1 MRTDTK
7 GKGSMTSR
15 FTTDPARDDAE
26 PREGGPRLSGEG
38 LGSVAPVIAGVG
50 TSITGSPEGSGGT
63 PRSGS
68 RPDPGPPGAGV
79 QPVQQPGSGLGLI
92 VSFAIAAVVLVLAF
106 YVVGEPRPN
115 RLPLAQRTTL
125 LFWMIAA
132 VAVAGAVAGAIYAER
147 TAARAAVAVGRHRSD
162 DALGTAWIMPALAT
176 AASILLVATYHN
188 TAMLVV
194 GPLAAFIGN
203 AGALLARDLL
213 DDASDSSQRT
223 ATIIHALVIHG
234 VAFLAFGVI
243 YLNKMPVPV
252 AAPLIGLVGGLLA
265 LETLERGDA
274 DRVTRLVYAALAGWS
289 LAFAM
294 VALDW
299 WQTHGWT
306 GGAVLLVCFYL
317 ASGVLL
323 ARTQRS
329 VLRGRD
335 LVEFGAVSL
344 LAFAVL
350 AATA

>member
-1 MRTDTK
+1 
-7 GKGSMTSR
+7 MTSR
-15 FTTDPARDDAE
+15 FTTERARSAG
-26 PREGGPRLSGEG
+26 PSAGGPRDSAE
-38 LGSVAPVIAGVG
+38 GVG
-50 TSITGSPEGSGGT
+50 AAAPAITGDDDFAAAEPGGSEALR
-63 PRSGS
+63 RSGS
-68 RPDPGPPGAGV
+68 RPDTGPPGAGV
-79 QPVQQPGSGLGLI
+79 QAVQQPGSGLGLI

-106 YVVGEPRPN
+106 YVAGEPRPN

-125 LFWMIAA
+125 LFWLIAA

-147 TAARAAVAVGRHRSD
+147 TAARAAVAVGRRRSD

-176 AASILLVATYHN
+176 SASILLVATYHN

-194 GPLAAFIGN
+194 GPLLAFVGN

-234 VAFLAFGVI
+234 VAFLTFGVI
-243 YLNKMPVPV
+243 YLNKLPVPV
-252 AAPLIGLVGGLLA
+252 AAPLIGLIGGLLA

-274 DRVTRLVYAALAGWS
+274 DRVTRLVYAGLAGWS

-329 VLRGRD
+329 ILRGRD
-335 LVEFGAVSL
+335 LVEFGVVSL

-350 AATA
+350 AVTA